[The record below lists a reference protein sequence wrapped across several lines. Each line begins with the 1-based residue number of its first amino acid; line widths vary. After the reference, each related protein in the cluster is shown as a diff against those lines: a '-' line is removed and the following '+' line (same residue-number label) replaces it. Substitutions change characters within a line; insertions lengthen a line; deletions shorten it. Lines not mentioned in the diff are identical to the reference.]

1 MVDTDLL
8 EYLESFLTEERKNR
22 FSEVLKY
29 RTKFLTVVAE
39 DVFQLHNAS
48 AIVRSCEVFG
58 IQELHLTEGRYG
70 KRIDKNIA
78 LGAQQW
84 VDIHSHDN
92 TKNCIDS
99 LRDSGYLIVA
109 TTPAGETVDLE
120 DFKLTQKT
128 ALFFGTEKEGLTD
141 QVLNS
146 ADRYLSIP
154 MVGFTESLNVSVSAA
169 IILQKLTS
177 ELRTSKLPWRLSEN
191 EILEKRLDWAIKTIK
206 DADQIISRYKSK
218 SASSSD

>member
-48 AIVRSCEVFG
+48 AILRSCEVFG

-84 VDIHSHDN
+84 VDILSHDN
-92 TKNCIDS
+92 TKNCIDL

>member
-1 MVDTDLL
+1 MVDTNLL

-39 DVFQLHNAS
+39 DVYHLHNAS
-48 AIVRSCEVFG
+48 AIVRSCEIFG
-58 IQELHLTEGRYG
+58 IQELHLTEGRFG

-84 VDIHSHDN
+84 VDILSYDN
-92 TKNCIDS
+92 TKNCMDS

-109 TTPAGETVDLE
+109 ATPAGKTIDLE

-128 ALFFGTEKEGLTD
+128 ALFFGTEKEGLTEE
-141 QVLNS
+141 VLQS

-177 ELRTSKLPWRLSEN
+177 ELRTSNLPWRLSED
-191 EILEKRLDWAIKTIK
+191 EILEKRLDWAKKTIK
-206 DADQIISRYKSK
+206 DADQIISRYHSK
-218 SASSSD
+218 SASSPD